1 MSSGAVLHQALEWQV
16 TFWSG
21 EVTPEERDG
30 FAQWLAAAPEHAHAW
45 AQVQRTDHQLQA
57 LARPAA
63 GHALRTRAAPQ
74 RRRALLGMA
83 GLLAGGGLAAYTL
96 RETAPWQRVIAD
108 HRSARGERRE
118 IVLPEGTRIMLGS
131 ASAIDVHY
139 SAGERQVRLLGGE
152 ILITTAKDAS
162 ARPFIV
168 HTAKGTVRALGT
180 RFSLRHT
187 EAWIQVGVAQG
198 AVEIRPARG
207 GMGAGQ
213 RIDAGQQARFGEAAV
228 EPVAPLDA
236 NAMAWARGVLVAERM
251 RLEDFLAELG
261 RYRSGVLRC
270 APEVRDLVV
279 SGVYPLDD
287 TDHALRIL
295 AQALPLQVH
304 MATRWWVTVRP
315 GH

>member
-1 MSSGAVLHQALEWQV
+1 MKRAAALHQALEWQV

-21 EVTPEERDG
+21 EVTQQERAG
-30 FAQWLAAAPEHAHAW
+30 FAQWLAAAPEHAQAW
-45 AQVQRTDHQLQA
+45 AQVQCTDAQLQT

-63 GHALRTRAAPQ
+63 AQALRARAAPQ

-83 GLLAGGGLAAYTL
+83 GLLAGGGLAAYAM

-118 IVLPEGTRIMLGS
+118 VLLPDGTRIVLGS
-131 ASAIDVHY
+131 ASAIDVQY
-139 SAGERQVRLLGGE
+139 GAGERQLRLLTGE
-152 ILITTAKDAS
+152 VFIATATDAG

-168 HTAKGTVRALGT
+168 HTAQGTVRALGT
-180 RFSLRHT
+180 RFSVRET
-187 EAWIQVGVAQG
+187 DDWIQVGVEQG
-198 AVEIRPARG
+198 AVEISPARG
-207 GMGAGQ
+207 GRAARQ
-213 RIDAGQQARFGEAAV
+213 RLDAGQQARFGETAVQAAG
-228 EPVAPLDA
+228 PLSA
-236 NAMAWARGVLVAERM
+236 NATAWARGVLVAERM

-270 APEVRDLVV
+270 EASVRDLIV

-295 AQALPLQVH
+295 AQALPLH
-304 MATRWWVTVRP
+304 ITTATRWWVTVRP
-315 GH
+315 GN